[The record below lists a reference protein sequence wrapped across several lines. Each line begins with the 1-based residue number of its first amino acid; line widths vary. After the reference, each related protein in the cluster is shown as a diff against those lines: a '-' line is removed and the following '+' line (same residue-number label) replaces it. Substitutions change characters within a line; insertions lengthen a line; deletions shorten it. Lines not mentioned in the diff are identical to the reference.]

1 MSVFNNLEVVSDFY
15 GVTTQKGDIICNDGT
30 KNARLPVGTD
40 NYVLTADSSTLTGLK
55 WAQVTG
61 NSGNNIAYTQ
71 LNLTT
76 LPISTNSTTP
86 ISFSQF
92 ETTPD
97 NGNYVILYNLSFS
110 MTRITNRSV
119 TFGLYKDNTLIN
131 NSVVTVQAFDT
142 NKKNLFTSQFVTS
155 YNGSEVFKVK
165 FNSSN
170 TDTTVSISA
179 GNVILLKI
187 SNANQ
192 YISTSTFSTNS
203 TTPVIISAL
212 SNTPQNGIQLLLFNA
227 AVDLNKNNR
236 SITIGLYKNGIL
248 INGASRILD
257 LIPNKRFILQINS
270 VDSFTG
276 TDVITVRGNSSN
288 SDTDINIYSMNLIVV
303 PL

>member
-97 NGNYVILYNLSFS
+97 IGNYVILYNLTYSLS
-110 MTRITNRSV
+110 RITNRSV
-119 TFGLYKDNTLIN
+119 TFGLYKDNTLIS
-131 NSVVTVQAFDT
+131 NSAITVQAFDT

-155 YNGSEVFKVK
+155 YTGSEVFKVK

-170 TDTTVSISA
+170 TDTTVSISS

-192 YISTSTFSTNS
+192 YISNTTFSTNS

-212 SNTPQNGIQLLLFNA
+212 SNTPQSGIQLLLFNA
-227 AVDLNKNNR
+227 SVDLNKNNR
-236 SITIGLYKNGIL
+236 SITVGLYKNGIL
-248 INGASRILD
+248 INSASRTID
-257 LIPNKRFILQINS
+257 PSPNTKTILQINS
-270 VDSFTG
+270 IDSFTG
-276 TDVITVRGNSSN
+276 TDVITVRCNSSN
-288 SDTDINIYSMNLIVV
+288 SDTDVNIYSMNLIIV